1 MSVTWTSYGAP
12 AYAALRDR
20 VSAIKRDDALA
31 QVTVIVPTQLTGV
44 AVRRALAHGVA
55 GRAGVAGLA
64 VVTLDRLAEQ
74 IAAPALVG
82 SDRRPTVGPVLAAAW
97 RRALTEDAG
106 VFGPVAGHRSTV
118 RALVEAH
125 RELREVDDAGLDA
138 ITGGGEPIALDL
150 VRLHR
155 RVETILAEGWFD
167 TTDLRRVATAT
178 LSSRRDA
185 AGEIGAL
192 VVFLPQDLRPNAVRL
207 LEALGRS
214 RDVTVIAALTGDERA
229 DAGVHHAIAS
239 RTAEHAAPRQPVD
252 APIATRILHAS
263 DADDEVRCVV
273 REVTTRLRDKAPA
286 HRIAVLYGPAEPYA
300 RLLAEHLAAAG
311 IATNGTGVRPTIER
325 KLARVLLDLLEL
337 PDHDWRRD
345 KVLALLVSA
354 PILGHDGRRV
364 PASRWDRISRTAGV
378 VAGNDWDTRLTA
390 YADTER
396 AAAELE
402 RTDEAP
408 RNGVI
413 AHRER
418 NAESAESLRV
428 FVADLRAKLETGES
442 LRTWPELAAWAGEM
456 FQALLG
462 EIAEEKWLPEDEARA
477 AEKVRRIVAGLSGLG
492 TIEATA
498 DLEALR
504 LTLELE
510 LADDLPRQGKFGHG
524 VLVAPL
530 SAAIGLDADTVFV
543 VGLAEDAVPGRISED
558 ALLPDRVRDLTSGQL
573 PPHRARVDR
582 QHRHLLAAFAAAPE
596 RIASFP
602 RGDLRRS
609 SVRLPSRWLLPS
621 FRTLSGRPTLN
632 ATTWESVTGEWMT
645 GSLSYA
651 ASLSISQTLATG
663 QEWRTRAA
671 VAGQATG
678 VRVDDV
684 LAGDDVVRHAV
695 TLARARAGDVLTRF
709 DGDLSG
715 HDVPHPTAPDQV
727 ISPTALEGW
736 AICPHAFFVERLLR
750 VHPLETPEELVQI
763 SPLEVGNLIH
773 ETLDRF
779 FDEQSRAGAVPAG
792 PQPWTAEQRQSL
804 ARIATQVADEF
815 EARGLT
821 GHRLMW
827 RQERARILADVQ
839 ALLDD
844 DEKLRS
850 GTGRQQVRSELA
862 FGMRGADP
870 VEVSLPDGRAIKFRG
885 SADRVDVDAGGAIVV
900 VDYKTG
906 SSSRFQ
912 GLGEDDPTHGGT
924 KLQLPVYA
932 HAARAQLGAPDAPVS
947 AEYWFLRKDRGK
959 RIELPLTA
967 EVHRAHGEALAVI
980 AEGIAAGLFPHRPP
994 KDDGYAGYI
1003 ECEYCDPDRLGTN
1016 DHRARWSRK
1025 RHDPRL
1031 AAYLRLVEPD
1041 ALEEATA

>member
-12 AYAALRDR
+12 VYAVLRDR
-20 VSAIKRDDALA
+20 LSELKRDDPLA

-55 GRAGVAGLA
+55 GRAGIAGLA
-64 VVTLDRLAEQ
+64 VLTLDRLAEQ

-82 SDRRPTVGPVLAAAW
+82 PGRRPAVGPVLAAAW
-97 RRALTEDAG
+97 RRALDEDAG
-106 VFGPVAGHRSTV
+106 VFEPVAGHRSTV

-138 ITGGGEPIALDL
+138 ITGSGEPIAVDL

-155 RVETILAEGWFD
+155 RVESILAAGWFD
-167 TTDLRRVATAT
+167 TTDLRRTAAEA
-178 LSSRRDA
+178 LRLHPEA

-192 VVFLPQDLRPNAVRL
+192 VVFLPQDLPPNAVRL
-207 LEALGRS
+207 LEALGRG
-214 RDVTVIAALTGDERA
+214 RDVTVVAGVTGDGRA
-229 DAGVHHAIAS
+229 DGGVHHAIAS
-239 RTAEHAAPRQPVD
+239 RTADEAASTPPID
-252 APIATRILHAS
+252 PPIATRILHAS

-273 REVTTRLRDKAPA
+273 REVTARLHDKTPA
-286 HRIAVLYGPAEPYA
+286 HKIAVLYGPAEPYA

-311 IATNGTGVRPTIER
+311 ITTNGTGVRPTIER

-337 PDHDWRRD
+337 TDHDWRRD
-345 KVLALLVSA
+345 KVLALLASA
-354 PILGHDGRRV
+354 PIRGSDGRRV

-378 VAGNDWDTRLTA
+378 VAGGDWDARLIA
-390 YADTER
+390 YAENER

-402 RTDEAP
+402 RTEEAP
-408 RNGVI
+408 RNGFI
-413 AHRER
+413 AQRER
-418 NAESAESLRV
+418 NAESAESLRA
-428 FVADLRAKLETGES
+428 FVADLRASLETGWS
-442 LRTWPELAAWAGEM
+442 LRSWPELAEWAGEM
-456 FQALLG
+456 FQSLLG
-462 EIAEEKWLPEDEARA
+462 DIDEEKWLPEDEARA

-492 TIEATA
+492 AIEAAA

-558 ALLPDRVRDLTSGQL
+558 ALLPDRVRELTGGQL
-573 PPHRARVDR
+573 QPRRARVDR
-582 QHRHLLAAFAAAPE
+582 QHRHLLAALAAAQEPV
-596 RIASFP
+596 ASFP

-621 FRTLSGRPTLN
+621 LRTLSGRPTLN
-632 ATTWESVTGEWMT
+632 ATTWESVTGEWLT
-645 GSLSYA
+645 GSQSYA
-651 ASLSISQTLATG
+651 ASLSISETLATG
-663 QEWRTRAA
+663 QEWRARAA
-671 VAGQATG
+671 VAGHATG
-678 VRVDDV
+678 ARVDDV
-684 LAGDDVVRHAV
+684 LAGDGVVRHAV
-695 TLARARAGDVLTRF
+695 TLARARASHVLTRF

-715 HDVPHPTAPDQV
+715 HDVPHPTAPNQV
-727 ISPTALEGW
+727 VSPTALEGW
-736 AICPHAFFVERLLR
+736 AICPHAYFVQRLLR
-750 VHPLETPEELVQI
+750 VQPLETPEELIQI

-779 FDEQSRAGAVPAG
+779 FTEQSRAGAVPAG
-792 PQPWTAEQRQSL
+792 PQPWTIEQRQSL
-804 ARIATQVADEF
+804 ARIASQVADEF

-827 RQERARILADVQ
+827 RQERARILADLQ

-844 DEKLRS
+844 DEKLRRE
-850 GTGRQQVRSELA
+850 TGRRQVRSELV

-870 VEVSLPDGRAIKFRG
+870 VEIPLSDDRVIRLRG
-885 SADRVDVDAGGAIVV
+885 SADRVDVDASGAIVV

-906 SSSRFQ
+906 SSSKFQ

-932 HAARAQLGAPDAPVS
+932 HAARAQLSAPDAPVS

-959 RIELPLTA
+959 RIDLPLTV
-967 EVHRAHGEALAVI
+967 EVHRAHSQALAVI
-980 AEGIAAGLFPHRPP
+980 ADGIAAGLFPHRPP

-1003 ECEYCDPDRLGTN
+1003 ECEYCNPDRLGTN

-1041 ALEEATA
+1041 VLEEATS

>member
-1 MSVTWTSYGAP
+1 MSLTWTSYGAP

-20 VSAIKRDDALA
+20 VSEIKRDDPLA

-64 VVTLDRLAEQ
+64 VITLERLAEQ
-74 IAAPALVG
+74 VAAPALVG
-82 SDRRPTVGPVLAAAW
+82 SGRRPAVGPVLAAAW
-97 RRALTEDAG
+97 RRALSEDAG
-106 VFGPVAGHRSTV
+106 VFAPVAGHRSTV

-138 ITGGGEPIALDL
+138 IAGSGEPIAADL

-155 RVETILAEGWFD
+155 RVESILVTGWFD
-167 TTDLRRVATAT
+167 TTDLRRVATDAL
-178 LSSRRDA
+178 LSQPGE
-185 AGEIGAL
+185 AGEIGAP
-192 VVFLPQDLRPNAVRL
+192 VVFLPHDLRPNAVRL

-214 RDVTVIAALTGDERA
+214 RDITVIAALTGDERA

-239 RTAEHAAPRQPVD
+239 RTVEDAASTDP
-252 APIATRILHAS
+252 PIATRILHAS

-273 REVTTRLRDKAPA
+273 REVTARLRDRTPA
-286 HRIAVLYGPAEPYA
+286 HKIAVLYGPAEPYA

-311 IATNGTGVRPTIER
+311 ITTNGTGVRPTIER

-354 PILGHDGRRV
+354 PIRGQDGRRV
-364 PASRWDRISRTAGV
+364 PASRWDRVSRTAGV
-378 VAGNDWDTRLTA
+378 VAGDDWDARLTA
-390 YADTER
+390 YSDAEL
-396 AAAELE
+396 AAADLE
-402 RTDEAP
+402 RREEAP
-408 RNGVI
+408 RNGVV

-418 NAESAESLRV
+418 NAESAESLRA
-428 FVADLRAKLETGES
+428 FVADLRAKLETGQS
-442 LRTWPELAAWAGEM
+442 LRSWPELAGWAGEM
-456 FQALLG
+456 FQSLLG
-462 EIAEEKWLPEDEARA
+462 DIDEEKWLPEDEARA

-492 TIEATA
+492 AIEAAA
-498 DLEALR
+498 DLYALR

-558 ALLPDRVRDLTSGQL
+558 ALLPDRVRALTGGQL
-573 PPHRARVDR
+573 QPLRARVDR
-582 QHRHLLAAFAAAPE
+582 QHRHLLAAFAAARLPV
-596 RIASFP
+596 ASFP

-621 FRTLSGRPTLN
+621 LRSLSGRPTLN
-632 ATTWESVTGEWMT
+632 ATTWESVTGEWLT
-645 GSLSYA
+645 GSQSYA

-671 VAGQATG
+671 VAGQASG
-678 VRVDDV
+678 ARVDDA
-684 LAGDDVVRHAV
+684 LAGDEVVRHAV
-695 TLARARAGDVLTRF
+695 TLASARASDVLTRF

-715 HDVPHPTAPDQV
+715 HDVPHPTAPDEV
-727 ISPTALEGW
+727 VSPTALEGW
-736 AICPHAFFVERLLR
+736 AICPHAYFVERVLR
-750 VHPLETPEELVQI
+750 VHRLETPEELIQI

-779 FDEQSRAGAVPAG
+779 FAEQSGAGAVPAG
-792 PQPWTAEQRQSL
+792 SQPWTTQQRQSL
-804 ARIATQVADEF
+804 AEIASRVADEF

-821 GHRLMW
+821 GHRLLW
-827 RQERARILADVQ
+827 RQERARIAADLQ

-844 DEKLRS
+844 DEKLRRE
-850 GTGRQQVRSELA
+850 TGRRQVRSELV

-870 VEVSLPDGRAIKFRG
+870 VEIRLPDDRVIRFRG
-885 SADRVDVDAGGAIVV
+885 SADRVDVDASGAIVV

-906 SSSRFQ
+906 SSWRFQ
-912 GLGEDDPTHGGT
+912 GVGEDDPTHGGT

-959 RIELPLTA
+959 RIELPLTG
-967 EVHRAHGEALAVI
+967 EVHRAHSEALAVI
-980 AEGIAAGLFPHRPP
+980 ADCIAAGLFPHRPP

-1003 ECEYCDPDRLGTN
+1003 ECDYCDPDRLGTN
-1016 DHRARWSRK
+1016 DHRSRWSRK

-1041 ALEEATA
+1041 ALEEAAA